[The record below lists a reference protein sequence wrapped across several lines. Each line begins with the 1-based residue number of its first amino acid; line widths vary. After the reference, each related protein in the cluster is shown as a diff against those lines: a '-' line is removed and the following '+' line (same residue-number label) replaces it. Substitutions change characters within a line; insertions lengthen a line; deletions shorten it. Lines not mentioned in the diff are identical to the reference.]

1 MRARSSSED
10 EDRAVDTTAVRAPLR
25 VGRPILM
32 DTRFAQC
39 CNLYRY
45 ICHCAQSQE
54 FVSTFIAFSP
64 SFAVIHGYALVLV
77 VGAA

>member
-1 MRARSSSED
+1 
-10 EDRAVDTTAVRAPLR
+10 
-25 VGRPILM
+25 M